1 MCSMGGFRGWVMTD
15 ANARGLQIDRDVRTN
30 GTPAIVGRVSSV
42 SSMLYFREEV
52 SSSYLRGLTRV
63 GKREISGSA
72 CPFGG
77 KKGIC
82 SRAAESA
89 SEDI

>member
-1 MCSMGGFRGWVMTD
+1 
-15 ANARGLQIDRDVRTN
+15 
-30 GTPAIVGRVSSV
+30 V